1 MRSSRLTPAARRALG
16 KSMKNHL
23 FASSAHELGRGQVDT
38 QPGRKTW
45 KAISIGEQIAE
56 DLAADILNDRMKVG
70 DRLGEEA
77 IAARF
82 NVSRGPIRAALRIL
96 ERRGLAKSYPRRG
109 FFVSELAPENFRDA
123 IEIRFWLLVLAARS
137 CARSRGNEA
146 IAMLNLQIAR
156 LREDARDLS
165 VSPSQFAVEISEI
178 YQTVV
183 THSANPRLQP
193 ILQETLDESAWT
205 LAWRYWSIDYT
216 TVERRVQTVQIFE
229 KLGRAIQEQD
239 ATAAERFA
247 REHLEESLAVFLRQ
261 VEKRVREKLR

>member
-1 MRSSRLTPAARRALG
+1 
-16 KSMKNHL
+16 MKNHL
-23 FASSAHELGRGQVDT
+23 MASSAHEVGEGHISAQS
-38 QPGRKTW
+38 GRKTW

-56 DLAADILNDRMKVG
+56 DLAADILNDRVKVG

-123 IEIRFWLLVLAARS
+123 IEIRFWLLVLAART
-137 CARSRGNEA
+137 CARSRREEA
-146 IAMLNLQIAR
+146 LTILDAQIAR
-156 LREDARDLS
+156 LREDTKDLS
-165 VSPSQFAVEISEI
+165 VTPSEFAVQISDI
-178 YQTVV
+178 YKTMV

-216 TVERRVQTVQIFE
+216 TVERRTQTVRIFE
-229 KLGRAIQEQD
+229 KLGRAIHERD
-239 ATAAERFA
+239 GTAAERFA

-261 VEKRVREKLR
+261 VEKRVREKAR